1 MASGW
6 FMRDLG
12 GVEALLEYCYPNAV
26 GYASLFVIVIFFL
39 ATAVANH
46 ARHTEA
52 EGLQRSNSVLSS
64 EGVTDS
70 V

>member
-12 GVEALLEYCYPNAV
+12 GVEALLEYCDPNTV
-26 GYASLFVIVIFFL
+26 GYAGLFVILIFFL

-46 ARHTEA
+46 AQH
-52 EGLQRSNSVLSS
+52 
-64 EGVTDS
+64 
-70 V
+70 